1 MEEAKWLYDQLAP
14 ITPILS
20 ALSAATPI
28 HRSYLSEV
36 DSRWNIIS
44 QGNDDRTP
52 EERGE
57 MPLKDDGKFFIEKSR
72 YDCFSCYLH
81 ETSQTF
87 NDIEVKYDEKHFQQ
101 LLSAGIEEPIAQHI
115 AHMFI
120 RDPLIVLK
128 DHINED
134 YEEGC
139 TDHLDFLQTSVWNNM
154 RFKPPP
160 SENSEIGWRV
170 EFRPTEI
177 QLTDFENAAL
187 SCFVVLLTRVIISYN
202 LVFVTN
208 ISTVNENMQRAIK
221 RDAILNEKLQFRNKL
236 VTCEMIEDGKRKVR
250 ENGENEVSTAE
261 MTVNEIINGDGKEF
275 PGLIPLIF
283 QFLDEAEVDTET
295 RNTITQY
302 LTFIQNRASGKILTL
317 AKWMRNYVQK
327 HPKYAKD
334 SYVPDETIY
343 DMIKNVLSYVYLFI
357 IN

>member
-28 HRSYLSEV
+28 YRSYLSEV

-44 QGNDDRTP
+44 QGTDDRTP
-52 EERGE
+52 EERS
-57 MPLKDDGKFFIEKSR
+57 KDGKFYIEKSR

-81 ETSQTF
+81 ETSQPF
-87 NDIEVKYDEKHFQQ
+87 NDIKVKYNKKHFQQ
-101 LLSAGIEEPIAQHI
+101 LLAVGVEEPIAQHI

-120 RDPLIVLK
+120 RDPLIVLE
-128 DHINED
+128 DHIKED

-139 TDHLDFLQTSVWNNM
+139 TDHFDLLQCSVWNNM

-160 SENSEIGWRV
+160 NDNSEIGWRV

-208 ISTVNENMQRAIK
+208 ISKVNENMQRAVK

-236 VTCEMIEDGKRKVR
+236 VTCEMTKDGKRKVR

-261 MTVNEIINGDGKEF
+261 MTVNEIIN
-275 PGLIPLIF
+275 
-283 QFLDEAEVDTET
+283 
-295 RNTITQY
+295 
-302 LTFIQNRASGKILTL
+302 
-317 AKWMRNYVQK
+317 
-327 HPKYAKD
+327 
-334 SYVPDETIY
+334 
-343 DMIKNVLSYVYLFI
+343 VLLVGGG
-357 IN
+357 